1 MKSKSSIDILDLV
14 TRTSDTHMYT
24 SRKKNRKYLGTT
36 YSLNKA
42 CPKGSALVVV
52 ITHIFYSYGPLRSGK
67 ISVIDKSLSLQISI
81 RKIL

>member
-1 MKSKSSIDILDLV
+1 MC
-14 TRTSDTHMYT
+14 
-24 SRKKNRKYLGTT
+24 TT
-36 YSLNKA
+36 YSLNKV

-67 ISVIDKSLSLQISI
+67 ISVIDTSLSLQISV